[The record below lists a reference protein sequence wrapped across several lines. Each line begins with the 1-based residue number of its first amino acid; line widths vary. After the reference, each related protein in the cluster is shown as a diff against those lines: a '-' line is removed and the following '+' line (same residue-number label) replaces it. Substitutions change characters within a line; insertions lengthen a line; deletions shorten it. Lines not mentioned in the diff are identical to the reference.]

1 MRQCR
6 RVGLLVIAIMLCA
19 GLLFAQ
25 QAPAEKPRSERK
37 QKKEQK
43 QPQTEPT
50 ATAAAPAAEEKKPE
64 DRWKGLTWRSIGPY
78 RGGRVLA
85 VAGVPGDAA
94 TYYFGAVAGGIWKT
108 TDSGASWKPIADKE
122 KITSIGDIAV
132 SQSDANVIYAGTG
145 EACIRGNIVE
155 GDGVYKSTD
164 AGKSWKHIGLRD
176 TRHIGRVIVHPKN
189 PDIVFVAALG
199 HAFGPNAERGVFRST
214 DGGKTWDK
222 VLYKDENTGAIDIT
236 FDPSNPN
243 VLYAGLWQAR
253 RLPWTMESGGPGS
266 GLYRSSDGGSTW
278 KRLEGNGLPSGIM
291 GRIGVAVSPN
301 PNRIWALIESEKGG
315 LYRSDD
321 GGEKWTLVNDHRRF
335 RQRAW
340 YYTHVFA
347 DPKNPET
354 VYILN
359 TNMYRSTD
367 GGKTF
372 TDLHAPH
379 GDHHGLWIDPT
390 NPQRMIN
397 SNDGGANVSVN
408 GGESWTSQEQPTAQF
423 YHVTT
428 DNRWPY
434 YVYGAQQDNTTVA
447 IASRSDYGA
456 ITRADWYTVGGCESG
471 YIAPDPRDANI
482 VYAGCYGGVLTR
494 VDKRTNQEQE
504 ITVWPENP
512 IGWGAGALKHRF
524 QWTSPIVFSPHD
536 PNVLYHGGEMLFKT
550 TDGGMSWT
558 AISPDLTRNDKS
570 KQVAAGGPITKDN
583 TSAEYYDTI
592 FTVVESP
599 QQKDTIWVGTDDGL
613 VHLTRDGGK
622 NWTNITPKGL
632 PEWGTISLIEASPHD
647 AATAYIAV
655 DRHRL
660 DDFKPYVYKTSDYGK
675 SWNKLTDGI
684 PEGAFV
690 RAVREDPTRKGLLYA
705 GTERGVFVS
714 WDDGAHWSGDAQ
726 TNLPV
731 SPIHDLVV
739 KGDDLVVATHGRS
752 FWILDDL
759 SPIRQFGQQVTQA
772 PALLFKPATAIRTQA
787 AGGGGDEGPRGPVG
801 QNPPEGAIIYYYLQK
816 SLKKEE
822 PKPAAAAK
830 PDDKQTKPA
839 APKTE
844 AARTEGAPAEAP
856 QPEPAAKVEAKPAE
870 EDKEK
875 KDKEAKEEQPDITI
889 EILDAR
895 GAVIR
900 KYPPKPEPKDESE
913 QAGGGEERGPKPLPA
928 DAGVNRFAW
937 DLRYDNAPRVP
948 GAVLWGGGVRGPQA
962 QPGNYQVRL
971 TVQGKA
977 YTAPLQVKPDPRV
990 KASPED
996 FAKQFDLR
1004 MRVHQQLTRA
1014 HRAVNQMRDVR
1025 KQIKDLS
1032 RRLGDD
1038 ARSKAIVD
1046 AGKDLDK
1053 KMTAVEEEIIQTKS
1067 KAPQDPL
1074 NYPIKL
1080 NDKLAALG
1088 STVESAD
1095 STPTKQVYE
1104 VFDSLTERLNAQLG
1118 KWNAIVTG
1126 DLARFNDMVKNQN
1139 VPAVIV
1145 TAEPKPVEEE
1155 KK

>member
-1 MRQCR
+1 MC
-6 RVGLLVIAIMLCA
+6 LA
-19 GLLFAQ
+19 GRAVSLMVTVVLFTAVVFA
-25 QAPAEKPRSERK
+25 QAPAEKPRTERK

-43 QPQTEPT
+43 QPPAEPG
-50 ATAAAPAAEEKKPE
+50 ATAPASAEERKEE
-64 DRWKGLTWRSIGPY
+64 DRWKGLTWRLVGPH

-85 VAGVPGDAA
+85 VSGVPGDPA
-94 TYYFGAVAGGIWKT
+94 TFYFGGVAGGIWKSSDGGT
-108 TDSGASWKPIADKE
+108 SWKPVADKE

-132 SQSDANVIYAGTG
+132 AQSDPNVIYAGTG
-145 EACIRGNIVE
+145 ESCIRGNIVA

-189 PDIVFVAALG
+189 PDTVFIAALG
-199 HAFGPNAERGVFRST
+199 HAFGANPERGVFRST

-236 FDPSNPN
+236 FDPSNPSI
-243 VLYAGLWQAR
+243 LYAALWQAR
-253 RLPWTMESGGPGS
+253 RYPWTMESGGPGS
-266 GLYRSSDGGSTW
+266 GLYRSNDGGSTW

-301 PNRIWALIESEKGG
+301 PNRVWALIEAEKGG

-321 GGEKWTLVNDHRRF
+321 GGEKWTLVNEDRRF

-340 YYTHVFA
+340 YYTHVYS
-347 DPKNPET
+347 DPKSPET

-359 TNMYRSTD
+359 VNAYRSTD
-367 GGKTF
+367 GGKSF
-372 TDLHAPH
+372 TDLRAPH
-379 GDHHGLWIDPT
+379 GDHHALWIDPT

-397 SNDGGANVSVN
+397 GNDGGANVSVN
-408 GGESWTSQEQPTAQF
+408 GGASWTSQEQPTAQF

-447 IASRSDYGA
+447 IASRSDAGA

-482 VYAGCYGGVLTR
+482 VYAGCYGGLITR
-494 VDKRTNQEQE
+494 FDKRTGQEQE
-504 ITVWPENP
+504 ITIWPENP
-512 IGWGAGALKHRF
+512 MGSGVGALKHRF
-524 QWTSPIVFSPHD
+524 QWTSPIVISPHD
-536 PNVLYHGGEMLFKT
+536 PNVLYQGGEVLFKT
-550 TDGGMSWT
+550 SDGGMSWT

-570 KQVAAGGPITKDN
+570 KQVASGGPITKDN
-583 TSAEYYDTI
+583 TSAEYYGTI
-592 FTVVESP
+592 FTIVESP
-599 QQKDTIWVGTDDGL
+599 QVKDTIWVGSDDGL
-613 VHLTRDGGK
+613 AHITRDGGK
-622 NWTNITPKGL
+622 NWTNITPKGV
-632 PEWGTISLIEASPHD
+632 PEWGTVSLIEASPHNPG
-647 AATAYIAV
+647 TAYVAV

-660 DDFKPYVYKTSDYGK
+660 DDFKPYVFKTTDYGK
-675 SWNKLTDGI
+675 SWNKLTEGL

-714 WDDGAHWSGDAQ
+714 WDDGAHWSGVIQ

-739 KGDDLVVATHGRS
+739 KNDDLVMATHGRS

-759 SPIRQFGQQVTQA
+759 SPVRQFNQQLTQA
-772 PALLFKPATAIRTQA
+772 AAHLFKPAAAIRTQA
-787 AGGGGDEGPRGPVG
+787 VGSEDVPRGAVG
-801 QNPPEGAIIYYYLQK
+801 QNPPNGAIIYYHLQK

-822 PKPAAAAK
+822 AKPAEAAK
-830 PDDKQTKPA
+830 PGEKPP
-839 APKTE
+839 APPKAE
-844 AARTEGAPAEAP
+844 PARTEGAPAEAVR
-856 QPEPAAKVEAKPAE
+856 PEAAAKVEPAPVE
-870 EDKEK
+870 E
-875 KDKEAKEEQPDITI
+875 KDKEEAEAKEQQPDITI

-900 KYPPKPEPKDESE
+900 KYPPKQVPRDESE
-913 QAGGGEERGPKPLPA
+913 GAGREERKPKPLPA
-928 DAGVNRFAW
+928 DAGLNRFVW

-948 GAVLWGGGVRGPQA
+948 GAVLWGGGVRGPLVT
-962 QPGNYQVRL
+962 PGNYQVRL
-971 TVQGKA
+971 TAQGKS
-977 YTAPLQVKPDPRV
+977 YTAPLEVKPDPRV
-990 KASPED
+990 KVSAQD
-996 FAKQFDLR
+996 FSKQFDLR
-1004 MRVHQQLTRA
+1004 IKVHQQLTRA
-1014 HRAVNQMRDVR
+1014 HRAVNQVRDVR

-1038 ARSKAIVD
+1038 ARNKAVVD
-1046 AGKDLDK
+1046 AGKELDK

-1095 STPTKQVYE
+1095 SVPTRQAYE
-1104 VFDSLTERLNAQLG
+1104 VFDSLNQRLNTQLTR
-1118 KWNAIVTG
+1118 WNEIVKG
-1126 DLARFNDMVKNQN
+1126 DLARFNELVKSQK

-1145 TAEPKPVEEE
+1145 TAEPKVSEEE
-1155 KK
+1155 QNK